1 MINHQITKLLHN
13 VYQKNKAKFTH
24 LETGKPMT
32 FVGGDGIWFF
42 ESGSCVLVPAWTIKI
57 IIQGYTNWSF
67 GN

>member
-1 MINHQITKLLHN
+1 MTGYWLKVMYLKIRLPIFWMINHQITKLLHN

-42 ESGSCVLVPAWTIKI
+42 WI
-57 IIQGYTNWSF
+57 W
-67 GN
+67 